1 MKKLEQLDLS
11 KKKYMIFDMDGTLID
26 SIGIWNITDYI
37 LLKKVGDIEVDM
49 SIIQQERNQFLE
61 EHTSSDIYIEYC
73 GYLIEKY
80 KLNIRREELLQLRCA
95 ISDSYLKNQ
104 MDFKSGAV
112 LVMQELKKQGFI
124 LVLATTT
131 SRRQLDIYSNQ
142 NIKMREQLEINSF
155 FDFIISKEDVSKQK
169 TDSEVYLKVLEYF
182 KISAD
187 ECLVFED
194 SLHGIQAAKGAMIE
208 TVNVYDSYSDVD
220 RKRIEELSDYKI
232 GTYQEFLEKIIDM
245 EKSKV
250 KVYE

>member
-1 MKKLEQLDLS
+1 
-11 KKKYMIFDMDGTLID
+11 
-26 SIGIWNITDYI
+26 
-37 LLKKVGDIEVDM
+37 
-49 SIIQQERNQFLE
+49 
-61 EHTSSDIYIEYC
+61 
-73 GYLIEKY
+73 
-80 KLNIRREELLQLRCA
+80 
-95 ISDSYLKNQ
+95 
-104 MDFKSGAV
+104 MDFKPGAV

-169 TDSEVYLKVLEYF
+169 PDSEVYLKVLEYF